1 MKACSDIHV
10 FDVYLHVHA
19 CDVLTYFE
27 FSVSALTFHCKQS
40 CEVCSIS
47 QAYVFFFFKQVQIE
61 EPVFGGQNARSV
73 EEILEQ
79 QRQIE

>member
-40 CEVCSIS
+40 CEVCSIF
-47 QAYVFFFFKQVQIE
+47 YICIFFFKQVQIE
-61 EPVFGGQNARSV
+61 EPLFGGQNARSV